1 MSLIHADQLR
11 QALIRQ
17 QHLLQ
22 LEEQRRAIEE
32 PLMQQARD
40 RLAAGW
46 PLVDDDT
53 EDTDDEDDEETD
65 SQPADLTDPALLEA
79 EQALRDWD
87 REATT
92 LRAPIPRRGPVEAA
106 YAPSSPGLAPIPE
119 SPNERQSTVP
129 ASS

>member
-53 EDTDDEDDEETD
+53 EDTDDEDDEEETD
-65 SQPADLTDPALLEA
+65 SQPTDPALLEA

>member
-1 MSLIHADQLR
+1 MSSIHPDQLR

-87 REATT
+87 REAAT
-92 LRAPIPRRGPVEAA
+92 LRAYPPVEA
-106 YAPSSPGLAPIPE
+106 P
-119 SPNERQSTVP
+119 
-129 ASS
+129 